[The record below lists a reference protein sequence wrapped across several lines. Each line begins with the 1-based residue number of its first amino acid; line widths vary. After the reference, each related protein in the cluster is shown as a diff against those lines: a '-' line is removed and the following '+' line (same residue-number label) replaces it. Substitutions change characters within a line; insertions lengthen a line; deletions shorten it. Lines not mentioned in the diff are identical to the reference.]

1 MKREGK
7 FSQEVSAGYGREVAS
22 ALAYLHKRNV
32 IHRDLKPENL
42 LLDGEGK
49 LKLTDFGWAV
59 HAPPPRA
66 HIR

>member
-7 FSQEVSAGYGREVAS
+7 FSHEVSASYTREVAS
-22 ALAYLHKRNV
+22 ALAYLYERNV